1 MSYAAG
7 AVLVVVAGALW
18 STMGL
23 VIRQFDA
30 AGTWAILF
38 WRSAGAIPVLL
49 AVIAA
54 NAGGSPLRRLRAV
67 GWPGVI
73 GGLGLVMAFAGAIFA
88 IQATTVAN
96 AVFLFTASP
105 FLTAILGRLVLGERV
120 AGATWAAIGL
130 AVAGIAVMVG
140 SGLETGAMLGNLA
153 ALMSAAGFA
162 VFSITLRW
170 GKAGDMMPAVVI
182 GAGFSMLAALAG
194 GWVTG
199 QAVVGLPAGEVALAL
214 AMGAV
219 ILAGG
224 MVLYTLG
231 SRVLPAADLT
241 LMSLVEVMLAPVWV
255 FLVLGET
262 ASPATFAGGAIVL
275 AAVVLNAVSG
285 ARRRGVRART
295 LASDQ

>member
-7 AVLVVVAGALW
+7 AALVVLAGVIW

-23 VIRQFDA
+23 VIRQFDL

-49 AVIAA
+49 AVIAV
-54 NAGGSPLRRLRAV
+54 NAGGSPLPRLRAV
-67 GWPGVI
+67 GWPGLI
-73 GGLGLVMAFAGAIFA
+73 GGAGLVLAFTGAIFA
-88 IQATTVAN
+88 IQSTTVAN

-105 FLTAILGRLVLGERV
+105 FLAAILGWLVLGEKV
-120 AGATWAAIGL
+120 ASTTWAAIAL
-130 AVAGIAVMVG
+130 AILGILVMVG
-140 SGLETGAMLGNLA
+140 SGLDAGALAGNLA
-153 ALMSAAGFA
+153 ALLSAAGFA
-162 VFSITLRW
+162 LFSVTLRW
-170 GKAGDMMPAVVI
+170 GRAGDMMPAVVI
-182 GAGFSMLAALAG
+182 GAALSMAAGLAG
-194 GWVTG
+194 GMVSG
-199 QAVVGLPAGEVALAL
+199 QPVLALPAIEIALAL
-214 AMGAV
+214 ALGAV

-255 FLVLGET
+255 FLALGET

-275 AAVVLNAVSG
+275 AAVVLNAVAG
-285 ARRRGVRART
+285 AQRRRQNGTSSA
-295 LASDQ
+295 

>member
-7 AVLVVVAGALW
+7 AALVVLAGVIW

-23 VIRQFDA
+23 VIRQFDL

-49 AVIAA
+49 AVIAV
-54 NAGGSPLRRLRAV
+54 NAGGSPLPRLRAV
-67 GWPGVI
+67 GWPGLI
-73 GGLGLVMAFAGAIFA
+73 GGAGLVLAFAGAIFA
-88 IQATTVAN
+88 IQSTTVAN

-105 FLTAILGRLVLGERV
+105 FLAAILGWLVLGEKV
-120 AGATWAAIGL
+120 ASTTWAAIAL
-130 AVAGIAVMVG
+130 AILGILVMVG
-140 SGLETGAMLGNLA
+140 SGLDAGALAGNLA
-153 ALMSAAGFA
+153 ALLSAAGFA
-162 VFSITLRW
+162 LFSVTLRW
-170 GKAGDMMPAVVI
+170 GRAGDMMPAVVI
-182 GAGFSMLAALAG
+182 GAALSMAAGLAG
-194 GWVTG
+194 GMVSG
-199 QAVVGLPAGEVALAL
+199 QPVLALPTIEIALAL
-214 AMGAV
+214 ALGAV

-255 FLVLGET
+255 FLALGET

-275 AAVVLNAVSG
+275 AAVVLNAVAG
-285 ARRRGVRART
+285 ARRRRQNGTSSA
-295 LASDQ
+295 